1 MTSAFG
7 INILCLILSKV
18 SNQLFKELELAH
30 LILGQMVTCI
40 YRSKKMHRKQY
51 LAVPLCK
58 TGEQKEIQGERVA
71 FSTAASFQPFRT
83 QLNAALNYFISTNQS
98 PHPLGSETNLQYHL
112 SGQIILAASAHIRNK
127 ILVSLTLIRFSLDTS
142 QD

>member
-7 INILCLILSKV
+7 INILHLILSRV

-51 LAVPLCK
+51 FAVPLRK
-58 TGEQKEIQGERVA
+58 TGEKKKFKEKEWHSVLQRH
-71 FSTAASFQPFRT
+71 FS
-83 QLNAALNYFISTNQS
+83 
-98 PHPLGSETNLQYHL
+98 PLGH
-112 SGQIILAASAHIRNK
+112 K
-127 ILVSLTLIRFSLDTS
+127 
-142 QD
+142 